1 MRTLTQRYRLAIV
14 AMALVMPFAIFF
26 HYNVPAP
33 ADLAFL
39 RARVPKGFGPWIM
52 VAEREPSQKEVD
64 ILETKAI
71 LTRTY
76 SSGDKGNVDLSIVY
90 APNNRRVAH
99 PPELCYKGAGWSVEG
114 NQVHEFP
121 VETQPFK
128 VNRLLLR
135 KSGRRLLVLYWYKAG
150 PAYYASYL
158 KMQWGTIWYQLTLRS
173 SSSALIR
180 VSAESPGPDDDDGVF
195 ATLEEFASRAIPS
208 ITPALP

>member
-1 MRTLTQRYRLAIV
+1 MQTLDSRYKV
-14 AMALVMPFAIFF
+14 AAVILALVAPIAIFF
-26 HYNVPAP
+26 QYNVPA
-33 ADLAFL
+33 AATLGEL
-39 RARVPKGFGPWIM
+39 RERVPTAFGPWTM
-52 VAEREPSQKEVD
+52 TAEHEPSEKEIQ

-76 SSGDKGNVDLSIVY
+76 SRGQTPDPSLSIVY

-99 PPELCYKGAGWSVEG
+99 PPEICYKGSGYTIEQS
-114 NQVHEFP
+114 QVIAFP
-121 VETQPFK
+121 VNGQTFR

-135 KSGRRLLVLYWYKAG
+135 KSGVRLLVLYWYKAG

-158 KMQWGTIWYQLTLRS
+158 KMQWATIWYQLTLRS

-180 VSAESPGPDDDDGVF
+180 VSAQSPGPDQDAAIY
-195 ATLEEFASRAIPS
+195 ATLQDFAAAALPK